1 MFGFRKNKQLYE
13 KLDRYYSEL
22 NEVMDLFDEAFDYFL
37 KHGPDDK
44 FELMVNKLHQHE
56 SEGDDLRREIEI
68 QMYSESLLPESRGD
82 MLGLIESMDYVPGKA
97 QSILWQIAT
106 QNIEMPDYLKMDM
119 EELVSISRN
128 TFFSV
133 LTAVRDIMGKR
144 RRVMELTQIIDNNES
159 LCDDLE
165 RKMIRKIFQNDQP
178 TADKILLKELV
189 LELGEITDLCEKIS
203 DRITI
208 FNVKR
213 QV

>member
-1 MFGFRKNKQLYE
+1 
-13 KLDRYYSEL
+13 
-22 NEVMDLFDEAFDYFL
+22 
-37 KHGPDDK
+37 
-44 FELMVNKLHQHE
+44 
-56 SEGDDLRREIEI
+56 
-68 QMYSESLLPESRGD
+68 